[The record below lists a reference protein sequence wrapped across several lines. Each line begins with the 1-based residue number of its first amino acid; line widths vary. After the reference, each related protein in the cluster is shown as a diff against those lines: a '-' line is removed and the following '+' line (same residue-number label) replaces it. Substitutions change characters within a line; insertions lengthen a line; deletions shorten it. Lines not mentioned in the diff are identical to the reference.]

1 MLNNGYRYVKTLIDI
16 DQLLKDTKN
25 KYRLISQRGFKGKR
39 NENGEI
45 VIPEGTTLGLQ
56 ILEDHSE
63 PVIDKNTGEPK
74 PDNVFET
81 FEVTIVGVQYPLL
94 IKKES
99 LVRLYDF
106 MLEYS
111 YYINFNFILRGLMSR
126 KSMDPVFWLCS
137 GCLYDRPFSNRV
149 EFLSF

>member
-16 DQLLKDTKN
+16 DKLLKDTKN

-81 FEVTIVGVQYPLL
+81 FEVTIVGVQYPLP
-94 IKKES
+94 IKKEVYAVIVYMTVHFLTGLNFCPSDKS
-99 LVRLYDF
+99 LLRESLYI
-106 MLEYS
+106 S
-111 YYINFNFILRGLMSR
+111 GLA
-126 KSMDPVFWLCS
+126 
-137 GCLYDRPFSNRV
+137 
-149 EFLSF
+149 

>member
-1 MLNNGYRYVKTLIDI
+1 MLNNGYRYVKNVIDI
-16 DQLLKDTKN
+16 DKLLKDTGN

-39 NENGEI
+39 NEKGEI

-63 PVIDKNTGEPK
+63 PVIDKNTGEAK

-81 FEVTIVGVQYPLL
+81 FEVTIVGVQYPLP
-94 IKKES
+94 IKKGS

-106 MLEYS
+106 MPEFS
-111 YYINFNFILRGLMSR
+111 FYINYNFVLRFG
-126 KSMDPVFWLCS
+126 
-137 GCLYDRPFSNRV
+137 RV
-149 EFLSF
+149 EEIKDGKDATNQK

>member
-1 MLNNGYRYVKTLIDI
+1 MLNNGYRYVRNIIDI
-16 DQLLKDTKN
+16 DKLLKDTGN
-25 KYRLISQRGFKGKR
+25 KYLLISQRGFKGKR

-63 PVIDKNTGEPK
+63 PVIDKNTGESK

-81 FEVTIVGVQYPLL
+81 FEVTIVGVQYPLP
-94 IKKES
+94 IKKGS

-106 MLEYS
+106 MPEFS
-111 YYINFNFILRGLMSR
+111 FYINYNFVLRFG
-126 KSMDPVFWLCS
+126 
-137 GCLYDRPFSNRV
+137 RV
-149 EFLSF
+149 EEIKDGKDATN

>member
-1 MLNNGYRYVKTLIDI
+1 MLNNGYRYVRNIIDI
-16 DQLLKDTKN
+16 DKLLKDTGN
-25 KYRLISQRGFKGKR
+25 KYLLISQRGFKGKR

-81 FEVTIVGVQYPLL
+81 FEVTIVGVQYPLP
-94 IKKES
+94 IKKGS

-106 MLEYS
+106 MPEFS
-111 YYINFNFILRGLMSR
+111 FYINYNFVLRFG
-126 KSMDPVFWLCS
+126 
-137 GCLYDRPFSNRV
+137 RV
-149 EFLSF
+149 EEIKDGKDATN

>member
-1 MLNNGYRYVKTLIDI
+1 MLNNGYRYVRNIIDI
-16 DQLLKDTKN
+16 DKLLKDTGN
-25 KYRLISQRGFKGKR
+25 KYLLISQRGFKGKR

-81 FEVTIVGVQYPLL
+81 FEVTIVGVQYPLP
-94 IKKES
+94 IKKGS
-99 LVRLYDF
+99 LVHLYDF
-106 MLEYS
+106 MPEFS
-111 YYINFNFILRGLMSR
+111 FYINYNFVLRFG
-126 KSMDPVFWLCS
+126 
-137 GCLYDRPFSNRV
+137 RV
-149 EFLSF
+149 EEIKDGKDATNQK

>member
-25 KYRLISQRGFKGKR
+25 KYRLISQRGFKEKR

-81 FEVTIVGVQYPLL
+81 FEVTIVGVQYPLP

-106 MLEYS
+106 MPEYS

-126 KSMDPVFWLCS
+126 KSMDPVFWL
-137 GCLYDRPFSNRV
+137 
-149 EFLSF
+149 EEE

>member
-63 PVIDKNTGEPK
+63 PGSIKTQEIQNLTMYLK
-74 PDNVFET
+74 
-81 FEVTIVGVQYPLL
+81 LL
-94 IKKES
+94 K
-99 LVRLYDF
+99 
-106 MLEYS
+106 
-111 YYINFNFILRGLMSR
+111 
-126 KSMDPVFWLCS
+126 
-137 GCLYDRPFSNRV
+137 
-149 EFLSF
+149 